1 MKINFSSSDAVHFIS
16 IMNIF
21 VNYLFYTKHINE
33 ICLEIIVLKCVCLY
47 WSVYS
52 NQFKATS
59 KPNNKTNCKCTS
71 CVYTNH
77 YVFDLNPSFVFLF
90 LMLIFSWLLKGSETL
105 CSFSRSQFI
114 SLDTNSKLISK
125 WRMSRD

>member
-1 MKINFSSSDAVHFIS
+1 MSQ
-16 IMNIF
+16 
-21 VNYLFYTKHINE
+21 
-33 ICLEIIVLKCVCLY
+33 IIVLKCVCLY

-90 LMLIFSWLLKGSETL
+90 LYANFQLVVEGAKRCALSLLGPNSLVLIPTQIDFQMENEQGLSCCLAIRKQTL
-105 CSFSRSQFI
+105 CSIVVLYHRYLCQRF
-114 SLDTNSKLISK
+114 
-125 WRMSRD
+125 